1 MERPVV
7 APAREELRL
16 PACLIIMDGFGLA
29 EPGPG
34 NAISLAATPVL
45 DRLFAEAPTT
55 RLAASGEAV
64 GLPEGQMGNS
74 EVGHTNIGA
83 GRVVFQDLPRISRA
97 IEDGSFF
104 ENEAYIE
111 AMDDCKERDGALHLM
126 GLLSDGG
133 VHSHI
138 THLFALV

>member
-104 ENEAYIE
+104 RNEAYLE
-111 AMDDCKERDGALHLM
+111 AMDD
-126 GLLSDGG
+126 
-133 VHSHI
+133 
-138 THLFALV
+138 

>member
-1 MERPVV
+1 MERLVV

-74 EVGHTNIGA
+74 EVRGA
-83 GRVVFQDLPRISRA
+83 WCSRSSRA
-97 IEDGSFF
+97 STAPAATDRSP
-104 ENEAYIE
+104 
-111 AMDDCKERDGALHLM
+111 
-126 GLLSDGG
+126 
-133 VHSHI
+133 
-138 THLFALV
+138 